1 MLKRFLLPLA
11 ALLER
16 FLLWMW
22 RRKPAKVTYIPRKP
36 TPAVRPR
43 EVAEADADTRSVIV
57 EAEDALDEA
66 PRDVEDWTDAG
77 DDAATR
83 GR

>member
-16 FLLWMW
+16 FLLWLW

-36 TPAVRPR
+36 TPAITPR

-57 EAEDALDEA
+57 EAEEALDEGA
-66 PRDVEDWTDAG
+66 RDVEDWTDAG